1 MGNAYAN
8 ELDRIYKKIREQIKK
23 VDIDTA
29 TFVLLRNLQNQAG
42 ELLIQANS
50 KATKRIIKDLEKLAK
65 QETSWAAKL
74 IESESNAELIS
85 KTITTEQAIAVVES
99 ATFAPTPRSRVNLQN
114 TFENLGRSASQKAR
128 QAISDGIL
136 TGMTNEQI
144 SKNIFENSN
153 LARNQAR
160 AIARTGTNLVSNN
173 ARQNL
178 YQANSDV
185 IEQYQWV
192 ATLDLRTTAVCSGRD
207 GQLYN
212 FGAGNPV
219 PPAHFNCRSTTV
231 PVVAKEFRSK
241 PKKPPQRPAIGAK
254 GAGTVNAKQNYGTW
268 LRSQPASFQDEYF
281 SKFKNGQE
289 KAKLFRQ
296 GGLKIDKFIDPSGAE
311 YSLSELKNLNPVEFA
326 KANI

>member
-1 MGNAYAN
+1 VV
-8 ELDRIYKKIREQIKK
+8 LRE
-23 VDIDTA
+23 
-29 TFVLLRNLQNQAG
+29 LQNQAG

-65 QETSWAAKL
+65 QETQWAAKL
-74 IESESNAELIS
+74 VESESNAELVS
-85 KTITTEQAIAVVES
+85 KTITTEQAVAVVES
-99 ATFAPTPRSRVNLQN
+99 ATFAPTPRSRVNLQSA
-114 TFENLGRSASQKAR
+114 FLELGRTASKRAR

-136 TGMTNEQI
+136 TGMTNEEI
-144 SKNIFENSN
+144 AKSIFENSQ

-207 GQLYN
+207 GKLYN
-212 FGAGNPV
+212 FGEGNPV
-219 PPAHFNCRSTTV
+219 PPAHYNCRSTTV
-231 PVVAKEFRSK
+231 PVVSEEFRSK
-241 PKKPPQRPAIGAK
+241 PKKPPQRPAVGAK
-254 GAGTVNAKQNYGTW
+254 GVGTVSAKQNYGTW

-281 SKFKNGQE
+281 SKFKNGKD

-311 YSLSELKNLNPVEFA
+311 YSLSELQQLNPVEFA
-326 KANI
+326 KSNI